1 MLIAPEISSIW
12 ILRLLTSYSMLA
24 SWAEQNVDPS
34 LFPQELMANA
44 SNLLGDE
51 EVVLSNSK
59 LPVMF
64 CVNCQGD
71 FASYNFCGC

>member
-1 MLIAPEISSIW
+1 
-12 ILRLLTSYSMLA
+12 
-24 SWAEQNVDPS
+24 
-34 LFPQELMANA
+34 
-44 SNLLGDE
+44 LGDE